1 MTIEFSS
8 DENRSEI
15 DYRTG
20 ISFSIYA
27 PARFDRLNP
36 SSEDESTMNDDG
48 DIKLLKSIYSR
59 VITLEVNPIPE
70 WLVEKL
76 MIATGQSNVSIQG
89 LSAARKDQ
97 PEIES
102 LMEQNNPLYT
112 MTCDFNINKNISVTQ
127 SAGIISESVA
137 LLGATEEIVIG
148 V

>member
-1 MTIEFSS
+1 
-8 DENRSEI
+8 
-15 DYRTG
+15 
-20 ISFSIYA
+20 
-27 PARFDRLNP
+27 
-36 SSEDESTMNDDG
+36 MNDDG

-70 WLVEKL
+70 WLIEKL
-76 MIATGQSNVSIQG
+76 MIATGQSNVDIQG
-89 LSAARKDQ
+89 LSATRKDQ

-127 SAGIISESVA
+127 SAGIVSESVA
-137 LLGATEEIVIG
+137 VLGATEETVIG